1 MNDSS
6 KIHRLITLRGVREQ
20 SFKFAFGYKGGM
32 KGCYTRGCEI
42 ITPLS
47 TSVRGLNLT
56 DVIVFDKMMN
66 GEEKA
71 KAWLW

>member
-20 SFKFAFGYKGGM
+20 AFKFAFGYKGGM

-42 ITPLS
+42 FTPLS
-47 TSVRGLNLT
+47 IAAKGMNLS
-56 DVIVFDKMMN
+56 DVIIFDKMMN
-66 GEEKA
+66 GEERA
-71 KAWLW
+71 RAWLW